1 MEALQ
6 TQISFQKPESPNQ
19 IRYQF
24 QPAKML
30 FSTTIAA
37 LALMASSASAQI
49 ELENVASFEA
59 YANPSCQP
67 QADQQQKI
75 HSNVCNFLPL
85 QSAKVFFLEKTR
97 ANCQLQFFAASDC
110 SGTPTDIITT
120 VPSGCVNVSTKLS
133 YKAVCF

>member
-1 MEALQ
+1 MEKMEALQ

-49 ELENVASFEA
+49 ELENVASCSSFSSLFPPFLFASLSGFERVEA
-59 YANPSCQP
+59 SVLILRNSRGIRQP
-67 QADQQQKI
+67 
-75 HSNVCNFLPL
+75 
-85 QSAKVFFLEKTR
+85 
-97 ANCQLQFFAASDC
+97 
-110 SGTPTDIITT
+110 
-120 VPSGCVNVSTKLS
+120 KLS
-133 YKAVCF
+133 APS